1 MSYIWIETEAEHGR
15 RFPNAPKPWTIDG
28 WEGEGPYHKRTGVRL
43 PRTQR
48 AELCAPMVV
57 SDTPD
62 YYSVVS
68 DRWVSGRADRREDL
82 KRTGCIEM
90 DRDYGRGMPRKP
102 HKRPLLNKAFA
113 ERNGKG
119 HLFDKDRAQD
129 AQRAQAAITADI
141 DKNLYGKGL

>member
-1 MSYIWIETEAEHGR
+1 MSYIWIETQAEHAR
-15 RFPNAPKPWTIDG
+15 RFPNAPEPFTLDG
-28 WEGEGPYHKRTGVRL
+28 WEGEGLYHKKHGTAF

-48 AELCAPMVV
+48 AELCAPMVM

-90 DRDYGRGMPRKP
+90 DRVYPRGMPRKP
-102 HKRPLLNKAFA
+102 HKYPLLNKAFA
-113 ERNGKG
+113 ECDRKP
-119 HLFDKDRAQD
+119 HLWDKDRAQD
-129 AQRAQAAITADI
+129 HQRDRKAITDGI
-141 DKNLYGKGL
+141 NKNLYGKGL

>member
-1 MSYIWIETEAEHGR
+1 MTYIWIETEDDHKR

-28 WEGEGPYHKRTGVRL
+28 WEGAGLYHKKHGTAF

-48 AELCAPMVV
+48 AELCAPMVMH
-57 SDTPD
+57 DTPA
-62 YYSVVS
+62 YFSVVS
-68 DRWVSGRADRREDL
+68 SKWVEGRRERREDL

-119 HLFDKDRAQD
+119 HLWDKDRAQD
-129 AQRAQAAITADI
+129 YQRAEAAKVADI
-141 DKNLYGKGL
+141 EKNLYGKGL